1 MGTGN
6 KIKPI
11 GLFIDN
17 SLNKDESVSHDIC
30 FFIGFGR
37 LQSIVFDTKSQKV
50 LALLD
55 IFYSNNLLD
64 IMQYFPHLRYSY
76 KGVEVIL
83 QNPNVSLIPSAIYSK
98 EKDELYLKLPHFKLG
113 NEQVYSRA
121 LNNTDAVAVFFDD
134 KNLFYLIKQHFS
146 NARISHSSVSYSD
159 SMLLNVKNQIGEY
172 VFVNMFLSS
181 FELLVIK
188 NGKLLIYNVFDCN
201 TPENFVYFLLFA
213 SEQLK
218 LNVETMFLQLSGD
231 IQKSDKCYQL
241 ISNYIKNVVFLN
253 KPSQLLLTS
262 SLNEVKEHQYSK
274 LYYHLICE

>member
-1 MGTGN
+1 METGN
-6 KIKPI
+6 KIIPI

-17 SLNKDESVSHDIC
+17 SLNKNESVVHNIC
-30 FFIGFGR
+30 LFIGFGR
-37 LQSIVFDTKSQKV
+37 LQSIVFDKKNQKV

-55 IFYSNNLLD
+55 VVYSNNLLD
-64 IMQYFPHLRYSY
+64 IIQSFPHLKYSY
-76 KGVEVIL
+76 KGVEVVL

-134 KNLFYLIKQHFS
+134 KNLFYLIQQNFY

-159 SMLLNVKNQIGEY
+159 SMLLNTKNESGEY
-172 VFVNMFLSS
+172 VFVNMFSSS

-201 TPENFVYFLLFA
+201 TPENFVYFLLFT

-218 LNVETMFLQLSGD
+218 LNVETLFLQLSGD
-231 IQKSDKCYQL
+231 IQKSDKYYQL
-241 ISNYIKNVVFLN
+241 ISNYIKNIVFLN